1 MRIVDD
7 QGMDIT
13 WLRSHHPINFH
24 AMKLADPSFEVP
36 IGFRSVVESCE
47 KDGED
52 VRAFPFELYRDYL
65 VGGDVED
72 AADEYVAVDIDE
84 IGDEH
89 ILVVGDDGQP
99 EENVWCN
106 ALFLLFIYFVEFS
119 AFWYILFE

>member
-72 AADEYVAVDIDE
+72 AACNTPFSQHKNFLNNYQSMQTQQRDIT
-84 IGDEH
+84 
-89 ILVVGDDGQP
+89 
-99 EENVWCN
+99 
-106 ALFLLFIYFVEFS
+106 
-119 AFWYILFE
+119 